1 MKKILI
7 LFLICTFAAQLTAQP
22 STEIQKQQQRSQRYQ
37 QIQSAKIAFF
47 TAELE
52 LTPKEAT
59 EFWPLYNEYWKALET
74 ANRNSYHALR
84 KLSQVLNDNEAISD
98 SQLMKLMETH
108 LAGSEAESRINK
120 KYYPL
125 FIKLLS
131 VKKVAKLFKAE
142 EDFRIEMIHQL
153 RSGGHEE
160 MNQKNK

>member
-7 LFLICTFAAQLTAQP
+7 LFLVCTFAAQLTAQP
-22 STEIQKQQQRSQRYQ
+22 TTEIQKQQQRSQRYQ

-47 TAELE
+47 TTELE

-59 EFWPLYNEYWKALET
+59 EFWPLYNQYWKALEI

-84 KLSQVLNDNEAISD
+84 KLSQILNDNKAITD
-98 SQLMKLMETH
+98 AQLMTLMETY
-108 LAGSEAESRINK
+108 LAGSEAESKINN

-125 FIKLLS
+125 FIKLLP

-153 RSGGHEE
+153 RSGGPTEK
-160 MNQKNK
+160 NQKSK